1 MELSLEYFTEM
12 LLSFIFGPSVVK
24 YDMLSNNC
32 RSKIHAV
39 VDCPFFFS
47 LQSMHLRPLHL
58 SAHRIN
64 SLVKMAT
71 VFPTTG
77 DAMVR
82 MTVRTSLMKML
93 LQAVVSL
100 ET

>member
-1 MELSLEYFTEM
+1 M
-12 LLSFIFGPSVVK
+12 VK
-24 YDMLSNNC
+24 YNILCNNW
-32 RSKIHAV
+32 RSKIHAYMQLKTAY
-39 VDCPFFFS
+39 FFFS
-47 LQSMHLRPLHL
+47 LQSMHLRLLHL
-58 SAHRIN
+58 SAHRI
-64 SLVKMAT
+64 SSRVKMAT

-82 MTVRTSLMKML
+82 MTVRTSRMRML